1 MSLSFTYLAYPL
13 LNHFYWLAMKFYLLQ
28 VKLSSF
34 TWICALGV
42 IELLSGGKIPP
53 KIFLRHEWL
62 IHKKDMSVLRIGKR
76 KVILPERQN
85 YTMSKSTCMQ
95 LTLMGNGWVMLWK
108 MNHSACRLEC
118 SVTGLWGQACTQWV
132 ALPRQDSWA
141 CQWISDLHRR
151 RRWTAVMASWSMC
164 MCMLT
169 RFSHVQLFLCEPM
182 DCSPPGSSIH
192 GILRT
197 RILEWVAMPSS
208 RASSQPRDQICI
220 SYVCCICRQVLY
232 H

>member
-1 MSLSFTYLAYPL
+1 MSLYVTYLAYPL
-13 LNHFYWLAMKFYLLQ
+13 LNHFYWLAMKLVLLQ

-53 KIFLRHEWL
+53 KIFWGMSGSSRR
-62 IHKKDMSVLRIGKR
+62 KRDMSVLRIDKR

-85 YTMSKSTCMQ
+85 YKMSKSTCMQ

-108 MNHSACRLEC
+108 MNHSACRLER
-118 SVTGLWGQACTQWV
+118 SVTALWGQACTQWV

-141 CQWISDLHRR
+141 CQWISALHRR
-151 RRWTAVMASWSMC
+151 RGWTAIMASWSMC
-164 MCMLT
+164 MCMLS

-182 DCSPPGSSIH
+182 DCSPPGSSVL
-192 GILRT
+192 GISEA
-197 RILEWVAMPSS
+197 RILEQVAISFS
-208 RASSQPRDQICI
+208 RVIFPTQGSNLHLLC
-220 SYVCCICRQVLY
+220 LL
-232 H
+232 HL